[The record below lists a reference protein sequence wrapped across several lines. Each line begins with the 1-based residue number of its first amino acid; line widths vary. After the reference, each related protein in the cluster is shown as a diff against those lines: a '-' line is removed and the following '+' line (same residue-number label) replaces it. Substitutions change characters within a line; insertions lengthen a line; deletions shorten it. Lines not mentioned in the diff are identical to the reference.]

1 MKKYQKLLIL
11 SLLALSSCGTTM
23 TNEKY
28 EDVTLLKED
37 KEFTFQTN
45 LEKDVLDYP
54 LSKGRKIYVSNEGDD
69 NNDGLSE
76 NKPIK
81 TINKVNSLSLQA
93 GDNILFKK
101 GETFTG
107 ALSFTSLSGEDNNPI
122 TFASYGEG
130 NKPII
135 TNKFSN
141 VFSIEKGSNIVV
153 RDLKFVGENKKRDE
167 TTTCYNIISFSYSFV
182 KENKYKNIYI
192 CDNEVEGNGTDSMLM
207 GITVTSTEYDYK
219 SSPIKYF
226 ILKNMMIII

>member
-93 GDNILFKK
+93 G
-101 GETFTG
+101 E
-107 ALSFTSLSGEDNNPI
+107 
-122 TFASYGEG
+122 
-130 NKPII
+130 
-135 TNKFSN
+135 
-141 VFSIEKGSNIVV
+141 
-153 RDLKFVGENKKRDE
+153 
-167 TTTCYNIISFSYSFV
+167 
-182 KENKYKNIYI
+182 
-192 CDNEVEGNGTDSMLM
+192 
-207 GITVTSTEYDYK
+207 
-219 SSPIKYF
+219 
-226 ILKNMMIII
+226 